1 MDKQL
6 GYKAAPDTVLHAD
19 HQAEVESAV
28 QTDVPSEPAT
38 WKDYFALTKP
48 GIIFSNLITAF
59 GGFWIASAGNFTID
73 WFFLMIFTLV
83 GTALVMASGTVLNNY
98 LDRDMDAK
106 MERTKKRATVSGKIK
121 PSVVLGY
128 GIILGIAGIALLF
141 VAVNPLSSLLGLTGL
156 FLYVWVYTAIFKR
169 TSVWSTF
176 AGSFSGAV
184 PPVIGYCA
192 VSGKLDM
199 TALILFLIMFLWQPP
214 HFWAL
219 GIRRKE
225 EYRAAGYPLLPVVKG
240 NYVTKV
246 SMMRY
251 IVLLVPVSQLL
262 FFYGGDAHV
271 GPLYFFAATIMGL
284 IWAFMGYKGFKTKD
298 DDKWAKGMFIYSVN
312 YLTLLFLIM
321 VVDSTI
327 MNL

>member
-6 GYKAAPDTVLHAD
+6 GYKATADTVLHAAETAGVQSAA
-19 HQAEVESAV
+19 QA
-28 QTDVPSEPAT
+28 DVPSAPAT
-38 WKDYFALTKP
+38 WRDFLVLTKP

-59 GGFWIASAGNFTID
+59 GGFWIASAGTFNLD
-73 WFFLMIFTLV
+73 WFLLLIYAMV
-83 GTALVMASGTVLNNY
+83 GTALVLASGTVLNNY

-106 MERTKKRATVSGKIK
+106 MERTKKRATVKGTIK
-121 PSVVLGY
+121 PSVVLAF
-128 GIILGIAGIALLF
+128 GIILGVVGLSLLYLL
-141 VAVNPLSSLLGLTGL
+141 VNPLTALLGITGM
-156 FLYVWVYTAIFKR
+156 FLYVWIYTVIFKR
-169 TSVWSTF
+169 TSVWGTF

-184 PPVIGYCA
+184 PPVMGYVA
-192 VSGKLDM
+192 VTGSLDM
-199 TALILFLIMFLWQPP
+199 TALILYLILFLWQPP

-262 FFYGGDAHV
+262 FLYGGDVRV

-284 IWAFMGYKGFKTKD
+284 IWAFMCYKGFKTKD
-298 DDKWAKGMFIYSVN
+298 DDKWAKGMFVYSVN